1 MEQTVHF
8 QSFILQFAVANVTT
22 FLEMFRVTVLSKYN
36 TQ

>member
-1 MEQTVHF
+1 MELTVPF
-8 QSFILQFAVANVTT
+8 QSFILQVAVANVKM